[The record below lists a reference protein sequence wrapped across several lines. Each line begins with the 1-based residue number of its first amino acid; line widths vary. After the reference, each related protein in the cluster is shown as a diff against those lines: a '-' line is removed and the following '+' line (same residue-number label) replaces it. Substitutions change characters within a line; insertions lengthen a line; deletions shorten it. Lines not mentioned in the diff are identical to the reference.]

1 LSTRAHYPTDR
12 AGRRKRNRYE
22 LLADLLQSS
31 KGGARKTNLMFR
43 ANLSFVLLNKYLN
56 FLLEK
61 GFLES
66 KDGFFFPTREGLT
79 YLQRFARYSRARDSM
94 KRSEEK
100 VVSSLTV
107 SRPAVAPAPS

>member
-1 LSTRAHYPTDR
+1 VEKR
-12 AGRRKRNRYE
+12 GRRKRNRYE
-22 LLADLLQSS
+22 LLADLLRSS

-66 KDGFFFPTREGLT
+66 KDGLFFPTRPGLI
-79 YLQRFARYSRARDSM
+79 YLQRYVRYSRARDSM
-94 KRSEEK
+94 VKSEEK
-100 VVSSLTV
+100 FLSSLSVPKETV
-107 SRPAVAPAPS
+107 VAS